1 MQLTLNL
8 EFAPAPP
15 VKPTLHDNFWIDV
28 SPEAHFIGF
37 TQKVEISQSLND
49 ALQPAQTEDEDAYNQ
64 RLYDAIWLAHHY
76 WYLDQRP
83 SFSFTFNF
91 PREDLTTG
99 KITEA
104 SLRLHMEIQK
114 ASALLGLPRDF

>member
-1 MQLTLNL
+1 MQLTLSL

-15 VKPTLHDNFWIDV
+15 VKPTIQNNLWIDV

-76 WYLDQRP
+76 WRLDQRP
-83 SFSFTFNF
+83 SYFFMFGF
-91 PREDLTTG
+91 LREGLTT
-99 KITEA
+99 EHN
-104 SLRLHMEIQK
+104 LHLHVEVHKGTARIG
-114 ASALLGLPRDF
+114 LLQDF